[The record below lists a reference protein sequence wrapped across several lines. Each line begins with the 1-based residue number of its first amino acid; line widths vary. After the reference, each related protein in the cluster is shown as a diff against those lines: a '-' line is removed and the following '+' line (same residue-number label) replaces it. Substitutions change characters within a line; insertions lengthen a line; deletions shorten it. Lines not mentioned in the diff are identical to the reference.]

1 MEFVNKEGSGCHVFK
16 KDLSRAYRQIPVDPS
31 DYHLLGFQVDGHFYF
46 HSAFPFGLRSA
57 TLACQRNKQSV
68 VYILNTMGILV
79 DVYIDDF
86 YVGCRPSH
94 SHSAF
99 QRMNTLFDE
108 LGLRLRLFSQ
118 KVRIKERNE

>member
-46 HSAFPFGLRSA
+46 HSAFPFGLQSA
-57 TLACQRNKQSV
+57 TLACQRNKQ
-68 VYILNTMGILV
+68 ILV
-79 DVYIDDF
+79 NVYLDDF
-86 YVGCRPSH
+86 YGGCRPSH

-118 KVRIKERNE
+118 KARIKARNE